1 MERAQL
7 RRRQARATGQ
17 HPRQGRIGEHA
28 APEHHVAGRR
38 VVAHQALE
46 VGHSKDVPVV
56 GHGKGSTPQRLPV
69 ALTTRHPLIAV
80 LLHARVHDQL
90 RKRQA
95 AVQVQDL
102 LVLGIVCK
110 PEPRLD
116 GDEQRRALADIAQ
129 EHLELVE
136 MAQEARAFTLGDH
149 GPRGTPQ
156 VQVDLGVA
164 AIGEQPRRPHELI
177 GILGH
182 ELRHHVETAVVL
194 RIDLPARTA
203 GKIVPHARRR
213 HKGRVVAVERAEALG
228 MHVPKD
234 VPGVSLHGG

>member
-1 MERAQL
+1 MERTQF
-7 RRRQARATGQ
+7 RHRQARAAGQ
-17 HPRQGRIGEHA
+17 HPRQGRVGEHA
-28 APEHHVAGRR
+28 APEHHMAGRR
-38 VVAHQALE
+38 VVAHQALK
-46 VGHSKDVPVV
+46 VGRIKDVPVV
-56 GHGKGSTPQRLPV
+56 GHRKRGALQRLAIERAARRSLV
-69 ALTTRHPLIAV
+69 AV
-80 LLHARVHDQL
+80 LLHARVHDQF
-90 RKRQA
+90 RERQA

-102 LVLGIVCK
+102 LILGIVRK

-116 GDEQRRALADIAQ
+116 GDGQRRAFADIAQ

-136 MAQEARAFTLGDH
+136 MAQETRALALGDH

-164 AIGEQPRRPHELI
+164 AIGQQPRRPHELV
-177 GILGH
+177 GVLGH